1 MNQFRILED
10 RFPRGIVR
18 KISGGRIKGTI
29 FLTEASSEKGQTIER
44 RIQMRMIREE
54 LKTMSWKGDDMPL
67 HLC

>member
-10 RFPRGIVR
+10 RFLRGIVR

-29 FLTEASSEKGQTIER
+29 FLNEAQTIER

-54 LKTMSWKGDDMPL
+54 LKTMSWKGDDMPF

>member
-10 RFPRGIVR
+10 KFLRGIVR
-18 KISGGRIKGTI
+18 KLSGGRTIGTI
-29 FLTEASSEKGQTIER
+29 FITEASSEKGQTIER

-54 LKTMSWKGDDMPL
+54 LKTMASKGDDMPF